1 VSRKQAE
8 KTAGEIRSKEAGY
21 LELQKKASGKSPA
34 GQLHLGFDTPPP
46 TRADAKKLVETRKLE
61 QSASEQSTTKVVG
74 SVSKDGSIHKT
85 PPVPKVSPVTPHTR
99 KKPSTSL
106 STAKPAGTAKP
117 EATTVHRRKPVA
129 KAKGKAAHPY
139 RIELSVPVFVAMVV
153 IVALVLGVFIAQ
165 LIRGKL
171 WSEVGDPQNPG
182 IIETLYEVVV
192 EPGMSARQVAV
203 ALERAQVIESAR
215 AFERLLEARGYST
228 RLQVGTYRFNGPQ
241 AYGDVADALVV
252 KNVGNPRNMVI
263 WDGFTLTDIDG
274 LLVSAGLA
282 RQGDFVVAAQELAA
296 ARGLPFAEGW
306 FLSGRYTVSEG
317 DAARS
322 LAAAMHAALLDAVR
336 PHLGVVSDADL
347 LLSDI
352 IIIASMI
359 QRETNKAD
367 EMPQIAGIIYNRLAL
382 NMPLGIDATTRYELN
397 DWKNPL
403 KEADLEAQ
411 TPYNTRRKTGLPPTG
426 IGSPGKTAL
435 EAAIYPALHD
445 WYYYLHG
452 TDSQIHY
459 ARTYEEHKENI
470 KRYR

>member
-1 VSRKQAE
+1 MSRKQAE

-21 LELQKKASGKSPA
+21 LELQKKAALKSPS

-46 TRADAKKLVETRKLE
+46 TRADAKKLVETRKQE
-61 QSASEQSTTKVVG
+61 QDASERATAKVVG

-85 PPVPKVSPVTPHTR
+85 QPPPKVPPVTPHTR

-106 STAKPAGTAKP
+106 STAKPAVA
-117 EATTVHRRKPVA
+117 ATSHRKPAA
-129 KAKGKAAHPY
+129 KTKGKAAHPY
-139 RIELSVPVFVAMVV
+139 RIELSLPVFIGLVA
-153 IVALVLGVFIAQ
+153 IVAIVFGVFIAQ
-165 LIRGKL
+165 LIRDRIRSGEPYPQ
-171 WSEVGDPQNPG
+171 SAGVVG
-182 IIETLYEVVV
+182 TLYEVVV
-192 EPGMSARQVAV
+192 EPGMTARQVSL
-203 ALERAQVIESAR
+203 ALERSQVIDSAR
-215 AFERLLEARGYST
+215 AFERFLEGRGDAT
-228 RLQVGTYRFNGPQ
+228 RLQVGTYRFPGPQ
-241 AYGDVADALVV
+241 TYDQVADTLVM
-252 KNVGNPRNMVI
+252 KAASDLRDIVI
-263 WDGFTLTDIDG
+263 WDGFTLADIDG
-274 LLVSAGLA
+274 MLVSANLA
-282 RQGDFVVAAQELAA
+282 RPGAFLEAARKLASD
-296 ARGLPFAEGW
+296 RGLPFAEGW
-306 FLSGRYTVSEG
+306 FLSGKYTVLGG

-322 LAAAMHAALLDAVR
+322 LAAAMHTALMDAVR
-336 PHLGVVSDADL
+336 PHLGVVSDTDMVLA
-347 LLSDI
+347 DI

-359 QRETNKAD
+359 QRETNNTE

-382 NMPLGIDATTRYELN
+382 DMPLGIDATTRYELN

-403 KEADLEAQ
+403 EEADLEAQ

-435 EAAIYPALHD
+435 EAAIYPAQHD